1 MSDKI
6 TGKELLQMSDRE
18 LRARY
23 PDLMHLFGAYFNQ
36 DWEDSYW
43 WDHEPDYRLV
53 VRTYK
58 REVPEEEVKRA
69 AAQLRELIE
78 VTRDLDEE
86 ELGELTWQL
95 GSWLDPH
102 GLGMKER
109 EWLAEVL
116 GILEEPME
124 ETNRY
129 PKLQLR
135 LPDRFK
141 REPLLEYASSFASR
155 KLANW
160 AQRKF
165 IKRYKREIAE
175 WLKTNK
181 PMFKRKLEL
190 DRELGLVVD
199 RKGRMYKGTKVEA
212 VLVRDETEVGYHVL
226 TIYIVK

>member
-36 DWEDSYW
+36 DWKDSYW
-43 WDHEPDYRLV
+43 WDQEPDYRLV

-58 REVPEEEVKRA
+58 RDMPEEKVKRA

-86 ELGELTWQL
+86 EELREITIRL
-95 GSWLDPH
+95 GSCLNPR
-102 GLGMKER
+102 GLGMERR

-129 PKLQLR
+129 PKLH
-135 LPDRFK
+135 
-141 REPLLEYASSFASR
+141 
-155 KLANW
+155 
-160 AQRKF
+160 
-165 IKRYKREIAE
+165 
-175 WLKTNK
+175 LKGGWR
-181 PMFKRKLEL
+181 P
-190 DRELGLVVD
+190 
-199 RKGRMYKGTKVEA
+199 
-212 VLVRDETEVGYHVL
+212 
-226 TIYIVK
+226 